1 MCGKQA
7 DKRVK
12 CTIIWHVD
20 YLKLSQ
26 NQAKVVDKAVKWI
39 KYKYERYVSTVYIQ
53 NVLVQT

>member
-12 CTIIWHVD
+12 CTIMWHVD

-39 KYKYERYVSTVYIQ
+39 KYKYEDANIGIIKPIRVKIY
-53 NVLVQT
+53 